1 MAALFTKEAK
11 DALGPLMMTFLI
23 LVASV
28 CGGVAVYH
36 MSGGQHIPFFS
47 DVTPIILGVV
57 AFMLI
62 RKNLSK

>member
-1 MAALFTKEAK
+1 MAALLTKEAK
-11 DALGPLMMTFLI
+11 DALGPLMVSVLI
-23 LVASV
+23 FIASLA
-28 CGGVAVYH
+28 GGVAIYH
-36 MSGGQHIPFFS
+36 LAGGQHIPFFS